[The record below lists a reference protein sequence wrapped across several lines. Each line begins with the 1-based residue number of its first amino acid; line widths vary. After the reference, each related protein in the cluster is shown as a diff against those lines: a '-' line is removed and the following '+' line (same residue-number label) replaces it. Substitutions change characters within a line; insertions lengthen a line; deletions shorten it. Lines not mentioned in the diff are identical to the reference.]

1 MHKYA
6 TALWILVL
14 LTAVGCETISANGD
28 GAAKQWWQDDGDVKT
43 TSLEPVLGRR
53 AGLAH
58 GLPRVAGGH
67 ADLPGHAAG
76 GDPGDVL
83 TAAARTTCFTWL

>member
-43 TSLEPVLGRR
+43 TSLPTRNLIKRNDCKVTSRDQRMTLECG
-53 AGLAH
+53 
-58 GLPRVAGGH
+58 
-67 ADLPGHAAG
+67 
-76 GDPGDVL
+76 
-83 TAAARTTCFTWL
+83 